1 MGLSDSQIRD
11 NPWWR
16 HADAVR
22 EDADLRRFDAA
33 PLRFEHPVPF
43 DLTTDAVYTLRG
55 PRQVGK
61 STLLKR
67 IARMLLLERHT
78 APRDVFYF
86 DVEGAGIHTVL
97 RLQNAVLAFLEW
109 SRSANPGT
117 RKYLLLDEV
126 TGVQDW
132 GAFVRVLYRQGALDG
147 VTAIVTGSHALDV
160 KRGGETAP
168 GRRGE
173 RGGVH
178 LDWILM
184 PLSFRD
190 YVATHDPA
198 TAARIPAIDVFDPA
212 RAYEAAAE
220 AALYGDE
227 ISALFDRYLLTG
239 GYPHAMAAE
248 HAEGRIP
255 AIVYTLYRQA
265 ITGQMKRA
273 GQREALFRELVSWV
287 TDGHLGREFS
297 WRDVS
302 ADTDIGSKET
312 ARTYVEDAEAM
323 FLWHVYYRAQGATE
337 LAVASRSPK
346 KLYAADPFAWH
357 VLSSWA
363 AGARDPWERSLARI
377 ADGTHRGE
385 LVESVAGDHFKRG
398 LGAFALY
405 HRAPQGQEEIDF
417 VLHRDSAQARI
428 ESKFRRRVVPRD
440 ARWLARYGGGILA
453 TISDLEWNEQQRVAS
468 IPLPILLAGYADP
481 VTLFPE
487 AD

>member
-1 MGLSDSQIRD
+1 MGLSPSQIRD

-16 HADAVR
+16 QADAIN
-22 EDADLRRFDAA
+22 EDPDLRRLDAA
-33 PLRFEHPVPF
+33 VLRFEHPVPF
-43 DLTTDAVYTLRG
+43 DLEADAVFTLRG

-67 IARMLLLERHT
+67 IARTLLLDRHT
-78 APRDVFYF
+78 APRDILYF
-86 DVEGAGIHTVL
+86 DVEGAGHNTVL
-97 RLQNAVLAFLEW
+97 RLQNAVLAFLTW
-109 SRSANPGT
+109 SRSAHPDS

-173 RGGVH
+173 HGGSR

-190 YVATHDPA
+190 FLATHNPSVA
-198 TAARIPAIDVFDPA
+198 GGVPEIDVFEPA
-212 RAYEAAAE
+212 RAFEAAQE

-227 ISALFDRYLLTG
+227 IAALFDRYLLTG

-248 HAEGRIP
+248 HADGAIP
-255 AIVYTLYRQA
+255 ATIYALYRQA

-273 GQREALFRELVSWV
+273 GHREALFREVVSWAA
-287 TDGHLGREFS
+287 DGRLGREFA

-302 ADTDIGSKET
+302 SDTDIGSKDT

-323 FLWHVYYRAQGATE
+323 FVWHVYYRAQGATDH
-337 LAVASRSPK
+337 AVALRSPK

-363 AGARDPWERSLARI
+363 AGESDPWGGSLARI
-377 ADGTHRGE
+377 ANPSHMGE
-385 LVESVAGDHFKRG
+385 LVESVAGDHFKRSFG
-398 LGAFALY
+398 PFALY

-417 VLHRDSAQARI
+417 VVHRDSAQGRI
-428 ESKFRRRVVPRD
+428 ESKYRRRTDTRHS
-440 ARWLARYGGGILA
+440 RWLARYGGGILA
-453 TISDLEWNEQQRVAS
+453 TASDLGWNESQNVAS
-468 IPLPILLAGYADP
+468 IPLPILLAGFADP
-481 VTLFPE
+481 VTLFPAVE
-487 AD
+487 